1 MAPTDVEAVAPVFRV
16 YKRRFWGLA
25 QLVLLNIVV
34 SWDWLT
40 FSSISTTTA
49 EYFGVSESAINWLST
64 AYLFAFCVVSP
75 LVIWILNKGGPKP
88 AIVTTAA
95 LLLVGNW
102 LRYAGTKAN
111 GGMFGLAMFGQILI
125 GFAQPFCLCAP
136 TRYSELWFSDRGRTS
151 ATAVA
156 SLANPL
162 GAAIGQLVG
171 SEWTTKPSD
180 IPNMVL
186 YISVIS
192 SVAAI
197 PSFFLPS
204 KPPTPASASSS
215 NITETPIL
223 KATKQLVST
232 WEFWQILLPFSI
244 YVGFFNS
251 ISSLLNQILSPHGFT
266 ETDAGIAGAIL
277 IVVGLLTAAVLSPLT
292 DRFKH
297 YLGSI
302 RVLVPIIAATYIG
315 LIFAPGSGA
324 GIAPTY
330 VVCALLGA
338 SSFALLPIVL
348 EFLAEI
354 TYPLSPEIGST
365 ICWTG
370 GQLLGACFILIQ
382 DALKMGNGARVP
394 GDMRNA
400 LIFAAVVSVAVAPFP
415 LTIGLFGRVVERKRW
430 IVDSGIELRDGGGR
444 GRRLIK
450 LTRLSLGFLLTRVAR
465 VLLRGIPRLFY
476 ADGFVMSGLDY
487 KRGVPSLLFAL

>member
-1 MAPTDVEAVAPVFRV
+1 MSNADAESGARPVYRV

-40 FSSISTTTA
+40 FSSISTTAA
-49 EYFGVSESAINWLST
+49 EYFDVSESAINWMST
-64 AYLFAFCVVSP
+64 GYLFAFGFVSP

-88 AIVTTAA
+88 AIVITAS

-102 LRYAGTKAN
+102 LRYAGTRAN
-111 GGMFGLAMFGQILI
+111 GGIYGLAMFGQILI

-162 GAAIGQLVG
+162 GAALGQLVDA
-171 SEWTTKPSD
+171 EWASKPSD

-186 YISVIS
+186 YISIIS

-197 PSFFLPS
+197 PSFFLPAS
-204 KPPTPASASSS
+204 PPTPASASSA
-215 NITETPIL
+215 EPHTPL
-223 KATKQLVST
+223 GVAVRQLTTT
-232 WEFWQILLPFSI
+232 WEFWQILIPFAV

-251 ISSLLNQILSPHGFT
+251 VSSLLNQILSPYNFSET
-266 ETDAGIAGAIL
+266 EAGIAGAIL
-277 IVVGLLTAAVLSPLT
+277 IVVGLVTAAIIAPIT
-292 DRFKH
+292 DRYKH

-302 RVLVPIIAATYIG
+302 RVLVPIVAATYIG
-315 LIFAPGSGA
+315 LIFSPSSAA
-324 GIAPTY
+324 GIAPSY
-330 VVCALLGA
+330 VVMALLGA
-338 SSFALLPIVL
+338 SSFALLPVVL
-348 EFLAEI
+348 EYLAEI

-382 DALKMGNGARVP
+382 DALKAGDDARPPGN
-394 GDMRNA
+394 MRNS
-400 LIFAAVVSVAVAPFP
+400 LIFAAVVAGVAAPFA
-415 LTIGLFGRVVERKRW
+415 LTIGLFRVVQR
-430 IVDSGIELRDGGGR
+430 
-444 GRRLIK
+444 RRLE
-450 LTRLSLGFLLTRVAR
+450 V
-465 VLLRGIPRLFY
+465 
-476 ADGFVMSGLDY
+476 D
-487 KRGVPSLLFAL
+487 RGVELEQVSFNDDQVKKVASGGDTETLIKS

>member
-1 MAPTDVEAVAPVFRV
+1 MSTPTTDVEAVAPVYKV

-40 FSSISTTTA
+40 FSSISTTAA
-49 EYFGVSESAINWLST
+49 EYFDVSESAINWMST
-64 AYLFAFCVVSP
+64 AFLFAFCVVSP

-111 GGMFGLAMFGQILI
+111 GGIFGLAMFGQILI

-162 GAAIGQLVG
+162 GAAIGQLVD
-171 SEWTTKPSD
+171 SIWATKPSD
-180 IPNMVL
+180 IPDMVL
-186 YISVIS
+186 YISIIS
-192 SVAAI
+192 SIAAI
-197 PSFFLPS
+197 PSFFLPA

-215 NITETPIL
+215 NTPQIPL
-223 KATKQLVST
+223 LTATKQLIRT

-251 ISSLLNQILSPHGFT
+251 ISSLLNQILGPHGFSET
-266 ETDAGIAGAIL
+266 EAGIAGAIL
-277 IVVGLLTAAVLSPLT
+277 IVVGLITAAIFSPLT
-292 DRFKH
+292 DRYKH

-302 RVLVPIIAATYIG
+302 RVLVPIVAATYIG
-315 LIFAPGSGA
+315 LIFAPGSSA
-324 GIAPTY
+324 GIGPSY
-330 VVCALLGA
+330 VVMALLGA
-338 SSFALLPIVL
+338 SSFTLLPIVL

-382 DALKMGNGARVP
+382 DALKMGVGARLP

-400 LIFAAVVSVAVAPFP
+400 LVFAAVVAVVAAPFP
-415 LTIGLFGRVVERKRW
+415 LTIGLFGRVVEKRRW
-430 IVDSGIELRDGGGR
+430 IVDSGVELRDPVGDEGSKKVDKVDSVDSGGTGDSS
-444 GRRLIK
+444 GSGVSAK
-450 LTRLSLGFLLTRVAR
+450 DTTT
-465 VLLRGIPRLFY
+465 LLR
-476 ADGFVMSGLDY
+476 
-487 KRGVPSLLFAL
+487 